1 MIGDGACFMTKE
13 YKKFYET
20 DIWIEAYELQKD
32 VFDLTRKFP
41 KEEKYGLGGQL
52 NDSSNS
58 VVANIAE
65 SHGRYHFADKIRVL
79 YIIRGEVEETQ
90 SHLIVAVS
98 RRYASKEEITHLV
111 ERYERLKMKINGYI
125 GDLSRKKGQ

>member
-1 MIGDGACFMTKE
+1 MTKE
-13 YKKFYET
+13 YKKFYEM
-20 DIWIEAYELQKD
+20 DIWVEAYELQKE
-32 VFDLTRKFP
+32 VYELTRKFP
-41 KEEKYGLGGQL
+41 KEEKYGLCGQS

-79 YIIRGEVEETQ
+79 YIVRGEVEETQ

-98 RRYASKEEITHLV
+98 RGYALKEEVTRIV
-111 ERYERLKMKINGYI
+111 GRYERLKMKINGNI
-125 GDLSRKKGQ
+125 GDFSRKRDQ